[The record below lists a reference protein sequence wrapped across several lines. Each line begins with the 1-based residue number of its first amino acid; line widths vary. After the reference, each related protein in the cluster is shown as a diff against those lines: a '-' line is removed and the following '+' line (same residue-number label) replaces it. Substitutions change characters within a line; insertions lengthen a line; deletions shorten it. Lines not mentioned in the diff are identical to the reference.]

1 MLRMPLNERS
11 VMSVFVVIW
20 DYYEFGVMAVFS
32 TRELAQAFIDGRSK
46 LGEYKIEEYIVDE

>member
-1 MLRMPLNERS
+1 
-11 VMSVFVVIW
+11 MSVFVVIW
-20 DYYEFGVMAVFS
+20 DYYEFGVVAVFS